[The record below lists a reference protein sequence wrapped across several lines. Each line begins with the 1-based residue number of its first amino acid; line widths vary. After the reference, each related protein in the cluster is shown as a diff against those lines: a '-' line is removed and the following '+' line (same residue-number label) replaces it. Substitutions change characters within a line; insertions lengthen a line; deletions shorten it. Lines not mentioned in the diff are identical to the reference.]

1 MPLRPGSWTWLL
13 AHDLR
18 LTWRDFRAGFGRLGP
33 RALATVVILVIAI
46 MHVAVWST
54 AGQIGALSSDAVTRQ
69 DAYSEALPLS
79 AFVLLLMLA
88 QALNGATKL
97 LYSRGDLDLV
107 LSSPVSP
114 RLVLGA
120 RALAVAL
127 GAFASAA
134 IFVLPM
140 ADAGAARGHP
150 AMLALYPTL
159 AAGALLAAAAGLA
172 ATLAL
177 FRVVGPRRTRLAAQ
191 VLATF
196 VGGGFVI
203 ALQLRRLL
211 PALLPQDLLD
221 DNGGPGTLLLL
232 PVRAALGE
240 PAALVLWCGL
250 ALAAFAAAA
259 IGLGPAFAR
268 SANAA
273 RSVDTGGRR
282 RTVVRRSSRTFGRG
296 PLAVLRR
303 KEWRLIARDP
313 WVVSQIL
320 LQILYMT
327 PLIALLWSGSGDPAL
342 AMAPMIA
349 VVTFQ
354 VSSSLT
360 WLGLSGEDAPDL
372 LASSPASALT
382 MRRGKLEAIAAV
394 TLGLVA
400 LPLLYL
406 AWLSPLSAAVTAAIA
421 AAGLGAAVA
430 LQSWHGK
437 PGRRSAFAARHRESK
452 LMALVEMGL
461 SVLFGLGAA
470 LAVVGTALALIP
482 LAAVGIILLGLRPRT
497 TKAAASR
504 VGLASGAK
512 RIFRRAPEG

>member
-1 MPLRPGSWTWLL
+1 MTPPRPGSL
-13 AHDLR
+13 AWMLWHDLR
-18 LTWRDFRAGFGRLGP
+18 LAWRDFRAGFGRLGP
-33 RALATVVILVIAI
+33 RTLATVIILVIAI
-46 MHVAVWST
+46 MHAAVWSI
-54 AGQIGALSSDAVTRQ
+54 ASEIGEQAADPVTRP
-69 DAYSEALPLS
+69 DAYAGALPLS

-97 LYSRGDLDLV
+97 LYARGDLDLV

-127 GAFASAA
+127 GAFASAS
-134 IFVLPM
+134 IFVLPL
-140 ADAGAARGHP
+140 ANAGAAHGH
-150 AMLALYPTL
+150 AFMLALYPTL
-159 AAGALLAAAAGLA
+159 VAGALLAAAGGLA
-172 ATLAL
+172 VTLAL

-211 PALLPQDLLD
+211 PAVLPQDLLAG
-221 DNGGPGTLLLL
+221 GGPSSIILLL
-232 PVRAALGE
+232 PVRAALGD
-240 PAALVLWCGL
+240 PLALVLWC
-250 ALAAFAAAA
+250 ALAVMAFSAVT
-259 IGLGPAFAR
+259 LLFGPTFAR

-273 RSVDTGGRR
+273 RAVDAGGRR
-282 RTVVRRSSRTFGRG
+282 RVVVWRASRAFGRG
-296 PLAVLRR
+296 PLPVLRR

-354 VSSSLT
+354 VASSLT
-360 WLGLSGEDAPDL
+360 WLGLSGEDAADL
-372 LASSPASALT
+372 LASSPASSLT
-382 MRRGKLEAIAAV
+382 MRRGKIEAIAVV

-406 AWLSPLSAAVTAAIA
+406 AWMSPLAALATTGIA

-470 LAVVGTALALIP
+470 LAVAGTVLALLP
-482 LAAVGIILLGLRPRT
+482 LALVGAILIGLRPRT
-497 TKAAASR
+497 A
-504 VGLASGAK
+504 
-512 RIFRRAPEG
+512 

>member
-1 MPLRPGSWTWLL
+1 MAHAPLRPGSLPWLL
-13 AHDLR
+13 SHDLR
-18 LTWRDFRAGFGRLGP
+18 LAWRDFRSGFGRLGP
-33 RALATVVILVIAI
+33 RALATVVIVVIAI
-46 MHVAVWST
+46 MHAAVWSI
-54 AGQIGALSSDAVTRQ
+54 AGEIGDQAADPVTRP
-69 DAYSEALPLS
+69 DAYADALPLS

-97 LYSRGDLDLV
+97 LYARGDLDLV

-114 RLVLGA
+114 RLVLAA
-120 RALAVAL
+120 RSLAVAL
-127 GAFASAA
+127 GACASAS
-134 IFVLPM
+134 IFVLPL
-140 ADAGAARGHP
+140 ANAGAAHGHA

-159 AAGALLAAAAGLA
+159 VAGALLAAAGGLA

-177 FRVVGPRRTRLAAQ
+177 FQVVGPRRTRLAAQ

-211 PALLPQDLLD
+211 PAILPQDLTAE
-221 DNGGPGTLLLL
+221 NGLAGTILLL

-240 PAALVLWCGL
+240 PLALVLWC
-250 ALAAFAAAA
+250 ALAVLAFSAVT
-259 IGLGPAFAR
+259 LFFGPAFAR

-273 RSVDTGGRR
+273 RAVDAGGRR
-282 RTVVRRSSRTFGRG
+282 RAVVWRASRAFGRG
-296 PLAVLRR
+296 PLPVLRR

-342 AMAPMIA
+342 AIAPMIA
-349 VVTFQ
+349 VLTFQ

-372 LASSPASALT
+372 LASSPASTLT

-406 AWLSPLSAAVTAAIA
+406 AWLSPLAALTTAAIA
-421 AAGLGAAVA
+421 ATGLGAAVA

-470 LAVVGTALALIP
+470 LAVAGTFLALLP
-482 LAAVGIILLGLRPRT
+482 LAVVGVILLGLRPRF
-497 TKAAASR
+497 A
-504 VGLASGAK
+504 
-512 RIFRRAPEG
+512 